1 MFLFRVFFLLL
12 DTMGVNFNS
21 KIFFQF
27 FLLEE
32 AVFLSSGNVFFNE
45 SFIPAIGEGFSFY
58 WKPSILFDSFF
69 LLAETVT
76 DMSETISQ

>member
-1 MFLFRVFFLLL
+1 
-12 DTMGVNFNS
+12 MGVNFNR

-58 WKPSILFDSFF
+58 WKLSIL
-69 LLAETVT
+69 LVAY
-76 DMSETISQ
+76 

>member
-1 MFLFRVFFLLL
+1 MLLFRVYFLLL
-12 DTMGVNFNS
+12 DTMGVNFNR
-21 KIFFQF
+21 KIFFHF

-58 WKPSILFDSFF
+58 WKPSV
-69 LLAETVT
+69 LLVAY
-76 DMSETISQ
+76 